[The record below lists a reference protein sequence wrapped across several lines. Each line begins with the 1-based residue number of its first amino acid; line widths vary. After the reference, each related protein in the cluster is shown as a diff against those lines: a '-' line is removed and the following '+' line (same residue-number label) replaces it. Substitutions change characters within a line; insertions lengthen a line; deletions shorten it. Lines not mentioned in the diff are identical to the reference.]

1 MERCTEV
8 DWSSFWGVL
17 WYTILVFAFV
27 AYLIVLFQVLTDLFR
42 DHTLSAGYKV
52 LWIIGLVVLPYL
64 TAFVYVIARGKGM
77 TERSRATAVAVDRAN
92 QEYIRNAAGKASPAE
107 QIATAKSLLDAG
119 VVSQEEYDSLKAK
132 ALAS

>member
-1 MERCTEV
+1 M

-17 WYTILVFAFV
+17 WYTVLVFAFV

-42 DHTLSAGYKV
+42 DHTLGSGAKV
-52 LWIIGLVVLPYL
+52 LWIIGLIVLPYL
-64 TAFVYVIARGKGM
+64 TAFVYVVARGKGM
-77 TERSRATAVAVDRAN
+77 TERSRATALAVDKAN

-119 VVSQEEYDSLKAK
+119 VVSQEEYDTLKAK